1 MATAT
6 DRNPADAQSKL
17 AVRLHDVSAGLA
29 VGIGLLKSL
38 KQTAASGAGPDCGGL
53 IEVFEAVLAD
63 LRQLAPEPTRAKW
76 KRPRIGL
83 AELLKEEARRIGV
96 ALDVEVAG
104 HDDWLDTDQAE
115 LLHLASREAMRN
127 LKRHSGTSKC
137 RMTIDLSDCPFVLQV
152 RDWGAGISREAR
164 AGEGVDGLRRL
175 ASTMGC
181 ELTIRSQPGLGTEL
195 VLRGR
200 HCPLNSAKP
209 IGREAGETRL
219 RSVVAEESLGSRRRV
234 ATRGPIA
241 PSGEQI
247 T

>member
-63 LRQLAPEPTRAKW
+63 LRQLAPEPTRAKG

-96 ALDVEVAG
+96 SLDVEVAG

-115 LLHLASREAMRN
+115 LLRLAGREAMRN
-127 LKRHSGTSKC
+127 VKRHSGTSKC

-200 HCPLNSAKP
+200 LCPLNSKRP
-209 IGREAGETRL
+209 VGHEAGETRL
-219 RSVVAEESLGSRRRV
+219 RSVVAEGSLGSRRRV